1 MRYDTEP
8 RFDWGAIFRAAAIVI
23 VVTAIIGFAIPP
35 ILTIALGYN
44 HTGRV
49 AGNDLYRWAYWGIA
63 WALTIWQGAWMRR
76 AVGDRIW
83 DDMAFVGVIVA
94 AVLFALKMLIALIYE
109 PISSEGALMPIIT
122 SLDTGGAL
130 MLIFVALVGAG
141 ANRIRG
147 QTRTR

>member
-1 MRYDTEP
+1 
-8 RFDWGAIFRAAAIVI
+8 
-23 VVTAIIGFAIPP
+23 
-35 ILTIALGYN
+35 
-44 HTGRV
+44 
-49 AGNDLYRWAYWGIA
+49 
-63 WALTIWQGAWMRR
+63 
-76 AVGDRIW
+76 
-83 DDMAFVGVIVA
+83 MAFVGVIVA

-130 MLIFVALVGAG
+130 ILIFVALVGAG